1 MTEIEIATEIETGI
15 GMEIEIA
22 GTTTTGSITI
32 TTGTEMT
39 DESIAIEMTADIT
52 AAMTTIVVMTATTG
66 AGTED
71 AGAIGMA
78 ATGFTKIGVSSF

>member
-22 GTTTTGSITI
+22 GTTTTGYIAI

-39 DESIAIEMTADIT
+39 DESIAIEMTADMLTGTGGMTGVTT
-52 AAMTTIVVMTATTG
+52 AIAVGMDVAGSIGTG
-66 AGTED
+66 TD
-71 AGAIGMA
+71 
-78 ATGFTKIGVSSF
+78 GFTKN

>member
-22 GTTTTGSITI
+22 GTTTTGYIAI

-39 DESIAIEMTADIT
+39 DESIAIEMTADMLT
-52 AAMTTIVVMTATTG
+52 GTGDMTGVTTEIAVG
-66 AGTED
+66 TDVAGS
-71 AGAIGMA
+71 IG
-78 ATGFTKIGVSSF
+78 TGTDGFIKN